1 MVRIRLSADVQNLE
15 QFLSG
20 IRDTA
25 ARHDFP
31 EKRIREIEL
40 AAEEA
45 LVNIFQHA
53 YPEGDAGDVLMECS
67 LDPGGEQLIIRFLDT
82 GIAFDNAAIAEPDL
96 TLDLEER
103 PVGGLGFFFMQT
115 MVDEVTSTRE
125 GETNILT
132 LTAGRTRKD

>member
-15 QFLSG
+15 QFLSA

-25 ARHDFP
+25 ARHGFP

-53 YPEGDAGDVLMECS
+53 YPEGDAGDVLMECN
-67 LDPGGEQLIIRFLDT
+67 LDAGGEQLIIRFLDT

-132 LTAGRTRKD
+132 LAAGRTRKD